1 MMEWERTDR
10 PCLSKEVRKRVQSR
24 MKLDDCEVVRLTECH
39 EWGVDN
45 LSVERLEA
53 KIERESPAQL
63 VEGLR

>member
-1 MMEWERTDR
+1 
-10 PCLSKEVRKRVQSR
+10 
-24 MKLDDCEVVRLTECH
+24 MKLDDWEVVRLTECH